1 MSSKIAT
8 RVYPKRD
15 PHGRC
20 IVSIN
25 GIKIEFNRVLM
36 RHAAGAWGD
45 VHMNGGPTDE
55 RGLLDEL
62 RWCYGIEA
70 DFDMGR
76 VLAALDRSLRMHEA
90 EKAAH
95 KLDEQVSA

>member
-1 MSSKIAT
+1 MTRKIAA
-8 RVYPKRD
+8 RVYPKID

-20 IVSIN
+20 IVSIHE
-25 GIKIEFNRVLM
+25 IKFEFTRVLV

-45 VHMNGGPTDE
+45 VHMNGNPTTE
-55 RGLLDEL
+55 QGMLNEL

-76 VLAALDRSLRMHEA
+76 VLAALDKSLRAYES
-90 EKAAH
+90 EKERRESLPA
-95 KLDEQVSA
+95 